1 MYCFDEQNQILRTD
15 KYTFFLRGV
24 LSQWHRSPFMCG
36 GVHFPTCE
44 HFMMFQKATIFGD
57 METAAKIIDTP
68 HPREAKELGRRVRN
82 FNQKTWEMHRQGIVI
97 SGNYLKFNMHTSMRE
112 VLLSTEGTLLVEANK
127 YDSIW
132 GIGMSIDD
140 PAILDRRNWRGENLL
155 GWSLTQVRETLLFK
169 RNYPDVVQIPKE

>member
-1 MYCFDEQNQILRTD
+1 MSYFDEQYQLLRTD

-24 LSQWHRSPFMCG
+24 LSQWHRSPFVCK

-44 HFMMFQKATIFGD
+44 HFMMFNKAVLFQD
-57 METAAKIIDTP
+57 METAAKILDTP

-82 FNQKTWEMHRQGIVI
+82 FNQTTWEMARQGFVI

-112 VLLSTEGTLLVEANK
+112 VLLSTEGTLLVEANQ

-140 PAILDRRNWRGENLL
+140 PAIEDRRNWRGENLL
-155 GWSLTQVRETLLFK
+155 GWCLTQVRETLLFK
-169 RNYPDVVQIPKE
+169 RDHSELFQIPKE